1 VKGDCR
7 RSLDCTKSIRGKG
20 HVLMP
25 VNETLMFIDHIV
37 VAAVSGCRV
46 TDYCFAN
53 IWVTLIL
60 SIKV

>member
-1 VKGDCR
+1 M
-7 RSLDCTKSIRGKG
+7 
-20 HVLMP
+20 LMP

-46 TDYCFAN
+46 TDYCFVN

-60 SIKV
+60 ILSIKV

>member
-1 VKGDCR
+1 
-7 RSLDCTKSIRGKG
+7 
-20 HVLMP
+20 MP
-25 VNETLMFIDHIV
+25 VNETLMFIV

-46 TDYCFAN
+46 TDYCFVN

>member
-1 VKGDCR
+1 M
-7 RSLDCTKSIRGKG
+7 T
-20 HVLMP
+20 
-25 VNETLMFIDHIV
+25 VNETLMFIEHMV

-46 TDYCFAN
+46 IDYCFVN